1 LNISLKIINNTIYID
16 FTKKLVQEDFYPIF
30 LIHLLCH
37 KIRTAYTALWIEQFY
52 YRIQFFSKK
61 NLEYVINTLWENGYP
76 INLIFDRIRD
86 KIQNLIKKLKKF
98 EQEVQK
104 N

>member
-1 LNISLKIINNTIYID
+1 VDRTI
-16 FTKKLVQEDFYPIF
+16 LLSHSIF
-30 LIHLLCH
+30 
-37 KIRTAYTALWIEQFY
+37 Q
-52 YRIQFFSKK
+52 QK
-61 NLEYVINTLWENGYP
+61 NLEYVINTLLENGYP

-86 KIQNLIKKLKKF
+86 RIQNVIKKIKKF